1 MLSLP
6 EMLSDNLSYFI
17 PGSKSILIY
26 SVILGAR
33 LNFSVA
39 QLKGGSILRL
49 IEVGRGPPLVM
60 SRVLVIG
67 IEATPFSHK
76 YLKYNFGSENNN
88 CGVMNSPYTLVLY
101 TVLGFLSPPTVTL
114 QVQFSVIFPI
124 LKELALN

>member
-1 MLSLP
+1 MSLP
-6 EMLSDNLSYFI
+6 EILSESLSYFI
-17 PGSKSILIY
+17 PGSKSIFIY

-49 IEVGRGPPLVM
+49 IDVGRGPPLVI
-60 SRVLVIG
+60 SNVLVIG

-76 YLKYNFGSENNN
+76 YLKYSFGSENNN
-88 CGVMNSPYTLVLY
+88 CGVINSPDTFVLY